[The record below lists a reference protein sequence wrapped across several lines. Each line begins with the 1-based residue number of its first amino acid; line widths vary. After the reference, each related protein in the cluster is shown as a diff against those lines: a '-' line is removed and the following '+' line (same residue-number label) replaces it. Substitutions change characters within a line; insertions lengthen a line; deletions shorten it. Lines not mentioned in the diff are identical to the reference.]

1 MGIYSRSEL
10 EEILNKY
17 GDMVY
22 RMAYA
27 QVKNRDT
34 VDDIYQ
40 EVCMKLIKQKS
51 SIEPEEHLKAWLLRT
66 TINCC
71 KDYWKS
77 AWFQKISWTEEK
89 KEEPVLDKQQNE
101 GYITEEAFDDVS
113 VYYISINKLF
123 KICYLK
129 EKQMRRGYMGS
140 TYAEDS
146 IFIGVVIGVMISYLV
161 VIGVAIANYIM
172 SSLAIYKLA
181 SRRKISNPWMAW
193 LPFAN
198 DWIVGKIT
206 DDYDERNG
214 MKRKW
219 RVVLLVLSLIS
230 VIGLVV
236 TYVSMIVWM
245 FNITAQYE
253 HSEPPVDEIFGGMIF
268 VYVVLIV
275 VALVATAYTF
285 CKAICIYKIFE
296 STVPKKSVK
305 YMLLYLMVP
314 LAGAICL
321 LKCKNKGY
329 PEEIMQDAECLV
341 MVQEEEE

>member
-1 MGIYSRSEL
+1 
-10 EEILNKY
+10 
-17 GDMVY
+17 
-22 RMAYA
+22 
-27 QVKNRDT
+27 
-34 VDDIYQ
+34 
-40 EVCMKLIKQKS
+40 
-51 SIEPEEHLKAWLLRT
+51 
-66 TINCC
+66 
-71 KDYWKS
+71 
-77 AWFQKISWTEEK
+77 
-89 KEEPVLDKQQNE
+89 
-101 GYITEEAFDDVS
+101 
-113 VYYISINKLF
+113 
-123 KICYLK
+123 
-129 EKQMRRGYMGS
+129 MGS
-140 TYAEDS
+140 TYTEDS
-146 IFIGVVIGVMISYLV
+146 ILIGVVIGVMILYLV

-181 SRRKISNPWMAW
+181 SRRQISNPWMAW

-214 MKRKW
+214 IKRKW

-230 VIGLVV
+230 VIGFVV

-245 FNITAQYE
+245 FSITAQYE
-253 HSEPPVDEIFGGMIF
+253 YSEPPVGEIFGGMAF